1 MPINNPFANLFG
13 RSPFGPMQAHMAKV
27 NDCVAELVPFMEA
40 VIANDWDRAEM
51 LQKRISDLENEADAI
66 KHDVRSH
73 LPKQLFLPVPRYDLL
88 ELLHMQDS
96 VANTARD
103 IAGIMLGRKM
113 RIPESMATDITGY
126 LKTSVTSVEQAHKA
140 MNELDELLETGFL
153 GREVSIVEKM
163 LARIDELEHEADA
176 LEVEVR
182 AKLLG
187 LEKDLPPV
195 DVIFLYK
202 VIDHIGDLA
211 DRAQKSGSRL
221 ELLLAR

>member
-13 RSPFGPMQAHMAKV
+13 RSPFGPMQAHMARV
-27 NDCVAELVPFMEA
+27 NDCVAELLPFLEA
-40 VIANDWDRAEM
+40 AIAGDWDRAAT
-51 LQKRISDLENEADAI
+51 LQKRIADLENEADAI

-73 LPKQLFLPVPRYDLL
+73 LPKQLILPVPRYDLL
-88 ELLHMQDS
+88 DLLRMQDS

-113 RIPESMATDITGY
+113 RIPDSMADCMRGY
-126 LKTSVTSVEQAHKA
+126 LRTSIATVEQAHKA

-153 GREVSIVEKM
+153 GREVSIVEEM
-163 LARIDELEHEADA
+163 LGRIDDLEHEADE
-176 LEVEVR
+176 LEVNVR
-182 AKLLG
+182 AQLLG

-202 VIDHIGDLA
+202 VIDQIGDLA
-211 DRAQKSGSRL
+211 DRAQQSGSRL
-221 ELLLAR
+221 EQLLAR